1 MATTAQGTISPWL
14 NRPQQFNRFF
24 LLARPL
30 LSSEYNFQLN
40 NDYDARL
47 MEEIPTEMAING
59 PEARA
64 PGRLNRPSTF
74 LLSTGNITPK
84 FQTLQEETN
93 ETCGQPR
100 PIGEGQ
106 PSHLA
111 KPVSNGGTLYKNR
124 WL

>member
-14 NRPQQFNRFF
+14 NNPQQLNRFF
-24 LLARPL
+24 LARPFT
-30 LSSEYNFQLN
+30 SENNFQLD
-40 NDYDARL
+40 NDYDGRL
-47 MEEIPTEMAING
+47 MEEIPTEIVING

-64 PGRLNRPSTF
+64 PGWLNRPSTF
-74 LLSTGNITPK
+74 LSTGNITPK

-93 ETCGQPR
+93 GTCGQPR

-111 KPVSNGGTLYKNR
+111 KSVPNGGTLRKN
-124 WL
+124 

>member
-14 NRPQQFNRFF
+14 NNPQQLNRFF
-24 LLARPL
+24 LARPL
-30 LSSEYNFQLN
+30 PSENNFQLD

-64 PGRLNRPSTF
+64 PGRLNKLSTF
-74 LLSTGNITPK
+74 LSTGNITPK

-93 ETCGQPR
+93 ETCDQPR

-111 KPVSNGGTLYKNR
+111 ESVPNGGTLRKNR